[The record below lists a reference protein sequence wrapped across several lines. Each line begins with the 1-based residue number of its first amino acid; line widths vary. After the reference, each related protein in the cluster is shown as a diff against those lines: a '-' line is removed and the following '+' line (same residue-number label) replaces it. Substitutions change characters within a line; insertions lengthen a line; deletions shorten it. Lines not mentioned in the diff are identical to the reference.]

1 MKPYYSLNTYLKN
14 IYGEKVYKIALN
26 AGLTCPNRDGSLDT
40 GGCIFCSHGGSGD
53 FASPLLSADDFH
65 QSLEDGKKRLSLKY
79 TGTKFIAYFQAYTNT
94 YGPVSYLEEIYR
106 NALSDE
112 NVVGI
117 SIATRPDC
125 FPYEVLELLGRL
137 KKEFPHK
144 FIWIELGL
152 QTIHE
157 RTAKWIRRGYP
168 LSCFEDSLKD
178 LQSLDIPVIVHLIL
192 GLPGETTKDM
202 ISSVSY
208 LNDKPVWGVKLQLLH
223 ILKGTDLADLYI
235 KYPDEICIFKD
246 RDDYI
251 AAVIT
256 CLEHLRPNMVIHRV
270 TGDAPKS
277 LLIAPAWSGGKHG
290 VLNAL
295 HQKMQERHAYQGRLY
310 EKEDAYVRP
319 LNSL

>member
-53 FASPLLSADDFH
+53 FASPLLSADSFRK
-65 QSLEDGKKRLSLKY
+65 SLEEGKKRLSLKY
-79 TGTKFIAYFQAYTNT
+79 SGTKFIAYFQAYTNT

-106 NALSDE
+106 SALLDV
-112 NVVGI
+112 NTVGI

-125 FPYEVLELLGRL
+125 LPPQVLLLLEKL
-137 KKEFPHK
+137 KEEFPHK

-157 RTAKWIRRGYP
+157 KTALWIRRGYP
-168 LSCFEDSLKD
+168 LSCFEDALKSLEK
-178 LQSLDIPVIVHLIL
+178 LEIPVIVHLIL
-192 GLPGETTKDM
+192 GLPGETTADM
-202 ISSVSY
+202 VSSVSY
-208 LNDKPVWGVKLQLLH
+208 LNNRPVWGVKLQLLH
-223 ILKGTDLADLYI
+223 ILEGTDLADLYREN
-235 KYPDEICIFKD
+235 PDRICTFKN
-246 RDDYI
+246 RDDYV

-256 CLEHLRPNMVIHRV
+256 CLEHLRPGMVIHRV

-277 LLIAPAWSGGKHG
+277 LLIAPSWSGGKHG

-295 HQKMQERHAYQGRLY
+295 HQKMQETHAFQGRLY
-310 EKEDAYVRP
+310 EKENP
-319 LNSL
+319 ICQTP